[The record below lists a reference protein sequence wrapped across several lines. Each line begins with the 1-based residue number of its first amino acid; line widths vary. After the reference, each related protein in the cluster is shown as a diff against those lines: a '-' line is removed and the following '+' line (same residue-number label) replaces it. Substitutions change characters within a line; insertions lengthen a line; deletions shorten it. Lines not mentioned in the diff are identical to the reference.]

1 MNAFNSIL
9 AVADSRTDGHAA
21 LHRAAALARQHGARL
36 HIVDLA
42 PAPRPGAG
50 NERRGGWRGWW
61 RAAAALMRGG
71 PRLPADAPPRGL
83 ELEIAERY
91 GLCVSTEAARGDAA
105 THLLAASRAADLVVI
120 GQHRRGSARGWL
132 RAALLRRVL
141 RHCERA
147 VLVVR
152 TAPDAAYQR
161 VLVPLDCAYAV
172 DCSHGAQRAQDA
184 VAIAARVA
192 GDGGLHLF
200 HAIDPA
206 GLGATQG
213 AKRSEAAT
221 RQARARARA
230 EVHARMRRTV
240 WRLGLQRA
248 AVDYTVTHG
257 TPARATPRQVRRI
270 GADLLVHQRDSAYR
284 AGGLGSGSGCDLL
297 VVPSARR
304 QNPSGALCGGCEN
317 RPVAA

>member
-1 MNAFNSIL
+1 MPPRICWLRHGRPIWWSSAS
-9 AVADSRTDGHAA
+9 T
-21 LHRAAALARQHGARL
+21 AAA
-36 HIVDLA
+36 
-42 PAPRPGAG
+42 RP
-50 NERRGGWRGWW
+50 
-61 RAAAALMRGG
+61 
-71 PRLPADAPPRGL
+71 
-83 ELEIAERY
+83 
-91 GLCVSTEAARGDAA
+91 
-105 THLLAASRAADLVVI
+105 
-120 GQHRRGSARGWL
+120 RGWL

-304 QNPSGALCGGCEN
+304 AKPERRAVWGLRKQAGGCIKQ
-317 RPVAA
+317 PL